1 MSDNIK
7 KFIIFLFLFANN
19 INAQEI
25 KSDIYKFK
33 IINEDF
39 SSENHDFP
47 IIRENDNYFILD
59 EDEYLTIREN
69 NKSEYAIIIEN
80 SLAENSYLKTKFKL
94 GPSKNNTSV
103 GIIASADKNF
113 TKALVVEIN
122 KKGEYRIKQLNTN
135 NYIYLSGKKRKNGWV
150 RNKNINKENEY
161 NILEL
166 IDNKNNITLKI
177 NDKLIQT
184 FDLKINKSGYYGLLL
199 GKYAKARVSYYYLN
213 SDKAQPKVKKEIVK
227 NNFSNNS
234 NPLNKNEISNNNK
247 EQNNNS
253 KYLYKIENLEV
264 TIKGLTNKLNSK
276 TEEHNKQLESK
287 ELELKNSKNEIQKF
301 ENLVKDIINKDGI
314 LSLEIEELKKDLALS
329 VQKAKVFKE
338 KNNVLFKKNTDLNIE
353 LKEYQNNFT
362 SLNNKLLK
370 AQKDNI
376 KKSDISLNDQK
387 EIKDLKSK
395 IDRSN
400 SIIKEIRS
408 ELKNTNSLLNNLKE
422 KLIESSKNQKEKNK
436 LANSQISK
444 LEKNNKQLNLKIEA
458 IISEN
463 ARNVSKYKDIN
474 LENKEKISQLSSLI
488 NTKNMEISTHIKTNQ
503 YLKEIFVYKDF
514 ELNGITPST
523 LIVKKEEKPPIIMEI
538 TNTDSSYTI
547 QLGVFTN
554 PINNFKSLDKI
565 WIEQSNNIYTFY
577 HGQFINANDATK
589 KLNKLIQLGYRNMHI
604 IKKKNKK
611 NVTK

>member
-213 SDKAQPKVKKEIVK
+213 SDKAQAKVKKEIVK

-234 NPLNKNEISNNNK
+234 NP
-247 EQNNNS
+247 S
-253 KYLYKIENLEV
+253 K
-264 TIKGLTNKLNSK
+264 
-276 TEEHNKQLESK
+276 
-287 ELELKNSKNEIQKF
+287 
-301 ENLVKDIINKDGI
+301 
-314 LSLEIEELKKDLALS
+314 
-329 VQKAKVFKE
+329 
-338 KNNVLFKKNTDLNIE
+338 
-353 LKEYQNNFT
+353 
-362 SLNNKLLK
+362 
-370 AQKDNI
+370 
-376 KKSDISLNDQK
+376 
-387 EIKDLKSK
+387 
-395 IDRSN
+395 
-400 SIIKEIRS
+400 
-408 ELKNTNSLLNNLKE
+408 
-422 KLIESSKNQKEKNK
+422 
-436 LANSQISK
+436 
-444 LEKNNKQLNLKIEA
+444 
-458 IISEN
+458 
-463 ARNVSKYKDIN
+463 
-474 LENKEKISQLSSLI
+474 
-488 NTKNMEISTHIKTNQ
+488 
-503 YLKEIFVYKDF
+503 
-514 ELNGITPST
+514 
-523 LIVKKEEKPPIIMEI
+523 
-538 TNTDSSYTI
+538 
-547 QLGVFTN
+547 
-554 PINNFKSLDKI
+554 
-565 WIEQSNNIYTFY
+565 
-577 HGQFINANDATK
+577 
-589 KLNKLIQLGYRNMHI
+589 
-604 IKKKNKK
+604 
-611 NVTK
+611 

>member
-1 MSDNIK
+1 MTDNIK

-39 SSENHDFP
+39 SSKNHDFP
-47 IIRENDNYFILD
+47 IIRENDNYFIVD
-59 EDEYLTIREN
+59 ENEYLTIREN

-177 NDKLIQT
+177 NDKSIQT
-184 FDLKINKSGYYGLLL
+184 FDLKINKSGYYGLLI
-199 GKYAKARVSYYYLN
+199 GQYAKARVSYYYLN
-213 SDKAQPKVKKEIVK
+213 SDKAQPKFKKEIVK
-227 NNFSNNS
+227 NNLRNNS
-234 NPLNKNEISNNNK
+234 NPSNKNEISNNNK

-276 TEEHNKQLESK
+276 TEEHIKQLESK
-287 ELELKNSKNEIQKF
+287 EQKLKNSKNEIKKF

-314 LSLEIEELKKDLALS
+314 LSLEIEKLKKDLTLS

-338 KNNVLFKKNTDLNIE
+338 KNNILFKKNTDLNIE

-370 AQKDNI
+370 AQKNNI

-387 EIKDLKSK
+387 EINDLKSK

-444 LEKNNKQLNLKIEA
+444 LEKNNKQLSLKIEA
-458 IISEN
+458 NINEN
-463 ARNVSKYKDIN
+463 AINLSKYKNIN
-474 LENKEKISQLSSLI
+474 VENKEKISQLSLLI

-523 LIVKKEEKPPIIMEI
+523 LIVTEEKPPIIMEI

-589 KLNKLIQLGYRNMHI
+589 NLNRLIQLGYRNMHI

>member
-59 EDEYLTIREN
+59 EDEYLTIRKN

-199 GKYAKARVSYYYLN
+199 GKYTKARVSYYYLN

-276 TEEHNKQLESK
+276 AEEHNKQLESK

-314 LSLEIEELKKDLALS
+314 LSLEIEELKKDLVLS

-458 IISEN
+458 NISEN
-463 ARNVSKYKDIN
+463 ARNLSKYKNIN
-474 LENKEKISQLSSLI
+474 VENKEKISQLSLLI

-523 LIVKKEEKPPIIMEI
+523 LIVTEKKPPIIMEI

-604 IKKKNKK
+604 IKKKNKT

>member
-329 VQKAKVFKE
+329 VQKAKVVKE

-463 ARNVSKYKDIN
+463 TSNVSKYKDIN

-523 LIVKKEEKPPIIMEI
+523 LIVTEKKPPIIMEI

-589 KLNKLIQLGYRNMHI
+589 HLNKLIQLGYRNMHI
-604 IKKKNKK
+604 MKKKNNK

>member
-387 EIKDLKSK
+387 KINDLKSK

-458 IISEN
+458 NISEN
-463 ARNVSKYKDIN
+463 ARNLSKYKNIN
-474 LENKEKISQLSSLI
+474 VENKEKISQLSLLI

-523 LIVKKEEKPPIIMEI
+523 LIVTEKKPPIIMEI

-565 WIEQSNNIYTFY
+565 WIEQSDNIYTFY
-577 HGQFINANDATK
+577 HGQFTNANDATK
-589 KLNKLIQLGYRNMHI
+589 HLNRLIQLGYRNMHI
-604 IKKKNKK
+604 MKKKNNK

>member
-387 EIKDLKSK
+387 KINDLKSK

-458 IISEN
+458 NISEN
-463 ARNVSKYKDIN
+463 ARNLSKYKNIN
-474 LENKEKISQLSSLI
+474 VENKEKISQLSLLI

-523 LIVKKEEKPPIIMEI
+523 LIVTEEKPPIIMEI

-565 WIEQSNNIYTFY
+565 WIEQSDNIYTFY
-577 HGQFINANDATK
+577 HGQFTNANDATK
-589 KLNKLIQLGYRNMHI
+589 HLNRLIQLGYRNMHI
-604 IKKKNKK
+604 MKKKNNK

>member
-523 LIVKKEEKPPIIMEI
+523 LIVTEKKPPIIMEI

>member
-1 MSDNIK
+1 MTDNIK

-47 IIRENDNYFILD
+47 IIRENDNYFIVD
-59 EDEYLTIREN
+59 ENEYLTIREN

-94 GPSKNNTSV
+94 GPSKNNTSF

-177 NDKLIQT
+177 NDKSIQT
-184 FDLKINKSGYYGLLL
+184 FDLKINKSGYYGLLI
-199 GKYAKARVSYYYLN
+199 GQYAKARVSYYYLN

-227 NNFSNNS
+227 NNFRNNS
-234 NPLNKNEISNNNK
+234 NPSNKNEISNNNK

-276 TEEHNKQLESK
+276 TEEHIKQLESK
-287 ELELKNSKNEIQKF
+287 EQKLKNSKNEIKKF

-314 LSLEIEELKKDLALS
+314 LSLEIEKLKKDLTLS

-338 KNNVLFKKNTDLNIE
+338 KNNILFKKNTDLNIE

-370 AQKDNI
+370 AQKNNI

-387 EIKDLKSK
+387 EINDLKSK

-444 LEKNNKQLNLKIEA
+444 LEKNNKQLSLKIEA
-458 IISEN
+458 NINEN
-463 ARNVSKYKDIN
+463 AINLSKYKNIN
-474 LENKEKISQLSSLI
+474 VENKEKISQLSLLI

-523 LIVKKEEKPPIIMEI
+523 LIVTEEKPPIIMEI

-577 HGQFINANDATK
+577 HGQFINTNDATK
-589 KLNKLIQLGYRNMHI
+589 NLNRLIQLGYRNMHI
-604 IKKKNKK
+604 IKKKNKT

>member
-458 IISEN
+458 NISEN
-463 ARNVSKYKDIN
+463 ARNLSKYKNIN
-474 LENKEKISQLSSLI
+474 VENKEKISQLSLLI

-523 LIVKKEEKPPIIMEI
+523 LIVTEKKPPIIMEI

-589 KLNKLIQLGYRNMHI
+589 NLNRLIQLGYRNMHI

>member
-59 EDEYLTIREN
+59 EDEYLTIRKN

-94 GPSKNNTSV
+94 GPSKNNTRV

-276 TEEHNKQLESK
+276 AEEHNKQLESK

-314 LSLEIEELKKDLALS
+314 LSLEIEELKKDLVLS

-458 IISEN
+458 NISEN
-463 ARNVSKYKDIN
+463 ARNLSKYKNIN
-474 LENKEKISQLSSLI
+474 VENKEKISQLSLLI

-523 LIVKKEEKPPIIMEI
+523 LIVTEKKPPIIMEI

-565 WIEQSNNIYTFY
+565 WIEQSDNIYTFY

-604 IKKKNKK
+604 IKKKNKT

>member
-458 IISEN
+458 NISEN
-463 ARNVSKYKDIN
+463 ARNLSKYKNIN
-474 LENKEKISQLSSLI
+474 VENKEKISQLSLLI

-523 LIVKKEEKPPIIMEI
+523 LIVTEKKPPIIMEI

-604 IKKKNKK
+604 IKKKNKT

>member
-1 MSDNIK
+1 MTDNIK

-47 IIRENDNYFILD
+47 IIRENDNYFIVD
-59 EDEYLTIREN
+59 ENEYLTIREN

-177 NDKLIQT
+177 NDKSIQT
-184 FDLKINKSGYYGLLL
+184 FDLKINKSGYYGLLI
-199 GKYAKARVSYYYLN
+199 GQYAKARVSYYYLN
-213 SDKAQPKVKKEIVK
+213 SDKAQPKFKKEIVK
-227 NNFSNNS
+227 NNFRNNS
-234 NPLNKNEISNNNK
+234 NPSNKNEISNNNK

-276 TEEHNKQLESK
+276 TEEHIKQLESK
-287 ELELKNSKNEIQKF
+287 EQKLKNSKNEIKKF
-301 ENLVKDIINKDGI
+301 ENLVKDIINKDEI
-314 LSLEIEELKKDLALS
+314 LSLEIEKLKKDLTLS

-338 KNNVLFKKNTDLNIE
+338 KNYILFKKNTDLNIE

-370 AQKDNI
+370 AQKNNI

-387 EIKDLKSK
+387 EINDLKSK

-458 IISEN
+458 NISKN
-463 ARNVSKYKDIN
+463 ARNLSKYKNIN
-474 LENKEKISQLSSLI
+474 VENKEKISQLSLLI
-488 NTKNMEISTHIKTNQ
+488 NTKNMEISSHIKTNQ

-523 LIVKKEEKPPIIMEI
+523 LIVTEEKLPIIMDI

-589 KLNKLIQLGYRNMHI
+589 NLNRLIQLGYRNMHI
-604 IKKKNKK
+604 IKKKNNK